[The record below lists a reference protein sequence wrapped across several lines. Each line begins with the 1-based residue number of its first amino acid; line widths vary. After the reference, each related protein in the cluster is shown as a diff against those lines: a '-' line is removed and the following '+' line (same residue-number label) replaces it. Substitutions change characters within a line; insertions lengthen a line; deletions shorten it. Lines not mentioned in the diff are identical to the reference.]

1 MRNADCGMR
10 NEKRRK
16 EITGNLLSDGRK
28 SIIIPGRVAMK
39 QTSKWSTRKM
49 KCPEGRGKVE
59 LLLEWEAEKGRK
71 ILCSVSCDHP
81 QLIHY
86 SGTDC
91 KWFCLGKISGAKKS

>member
-1 MRNADCGMR
+1 
-10 NEKRRK
+10 
-16 EITGNLLSDGRK
+16 
-28 SIIIPGRVAMK
+28 
-39 QTSKWSTRKM
+39 M

-81 QLIHY
+81 QLTHY

-91 KWFCLGKISGAKKS
+91 KWFCLGKISGAKKP